1 MASKF
6 DGYWQNDGVMNAS
19 RLIAITGT
27 GGDHFLVAKIV
38 YRNTLTDALEDDCTF
53 LCTVEMQGS
62 ESVLEQRIVRPRETS
77 RHFKRRSGQSVLR
90 KRWHGCGRG
99 LSGSGCCGRSAQS
112 GLAQCNPS
120 E

>member
-62 ESVLEQRIVRPRETS
+62 ESVLEQRIVRPREDES
-77 RHFKRRSGQSVLR
+77 ALQASERAKRVAEKMAWLWARIVGQRMLREKRAKRFGAMQSV
-90 KRWHGCGRG
+90 
-99 LSGSGCCGRSAQS
+99 
-112 GLAQCNPS
+112 
-120 E
+120 